1 MMVMLYDLCDWCYE
15 FLTFKRDLTM
25 SDHHTTDAVH
35 NNHAHEAHNAPD
47 ANGHADEANAPGSST
62 GGWMGTDAQTAIA
75 TAGVIV
81 IGAALI
87 EVALIPGM
95 IVGVAAALAP
105 KYVPAISE
113 NLRPAFR
120 SIVRGAYKF
129 GRKAR
134 EAAAEAQEQVQD
146 IVAEVHAEGSQAAST
161 PPASPHA

>member
-1 MMVMLYDLCDWCYE
+1 MNDDM
-15 FLTFKRDLTM
+15 
-25 SDHHTTDAVH
+25 TDAVH
-35 NNHAHEAHNAPD
+35 ETHADATDNAPD
-47 ANGHADEANAPGSST
+47 SKAQ
-62 GGWMGTDAQTAIA
+62 GGWGGSDTQTVIA

-81 IGAALI
+81 VGAALI

-105 KYVPAISE
+105 KYAPQFAA

-134 EAAAEAQEQVQD
+134 EAAAEAQEQVHD
-146 IVAEVHAEGSQAAST
+146 IVAEVHAEGTQAAAP
-161 PPASPHA
+161 PPATPHA